1 MRWFDTLLMRLRML
15 FHRRRESARLDAE
28 LQDHLDRQ
36 IAENRAAGMNPAEAR
51 QAALRA
57 FGNPALLREQ
67 ARDSWSWNTLDS
79 LARELRIGTRTLLR
93 TPGFALMAI
102 LVMALGIGAN
112 VALFT
117 LVRSV
122 LLRPLPFDQPNRLV
136 GIFEAQS
143 DGSYQ
148 DNVVAGGSYR
158 VWKDSSN
165 SFSSLGIDEEVEYNL
180 AGAGDQ
186 LPEVVHAE
194 HASASLLPLFGL
206 RPALGRFFTA
216 DDDRPGANAT
226 VVLTWGL
233 WKRRYGGDPA
243 VIGHSILIDAKP
255 YTVVGVLPAW
265 FTWPDPKIQLWTP
278 LYHERSAEMMRLF
291 DVHDFEVIGRLRPGV
306 TIQQASAELNA
317 LQREIR
323 REHPNGPVNDAVN
336 LRPLVDAET
345 YDVKTGL
352 YALLGATLC
361 LLLIAC
367 LNIANLLVARSA
379 ARGKEIAIRTAL
391 GGSRLRLLR
400 EQIVESTLLS
410 AAGGALGL
418 FLAAGIVRWLVTTRD
433 DMPRAYAVHM
443 DGAVVLFAVAAI
455 AGCGILAGLIPA
467 LGARDNQVLT
477 TLQESGRSHSGG
489 RIKAR
494 LRQFLLA
501 LEVGLTVVLLVGAGL
516 LLRSYQQL
524 RAVHLGCATRN
535 VLTMELSLPKTSY
548 QTGEARIA
556 FFQQLLEGVRALPGV
571 KAAGLTSRVPGEGRN
586 RDDVFTIHEHPPLPQ
601 GQVLDALTRFVDPGY
616 FAAMQIPILTGETFP
631 ANDRL
636 DRAQDVLV
644 NQALVRRYFFPGENP
659 LGRHVDAPGIFNG
672 KSLRIVGVVGNT
684 RDEIDHDP
692 WPVIYYP
699 LLSGDQRFVTLAVR
713 SERDAAS
720 LSTSVQK
727 VIAGLD
733 STLPVANVLTMDQ
746 IVGATT
752 LDARFEATLLLAF
765 AVLSLLLAM
774 VGLFGVLSYMVAQR
788 RTEIGIRI
796 ALGAQRPQILGRVL
810 RDGLRPALWGL
821 GLGLVASFGLT
832 RLIASMLFGTQPL
845 DPAVLALVSVVLL
858 SVAVCACLLPAW
870 RASRLDPMQAL
881 RME

>member
-1 MRWFDTLLMRLRML
+1 MRWLDTLRMRLQML
-15 FHRRRESARLDAE
+15 FHRGRESARLDAE

-36 IAENRAAGMNPAEAR
+36 IAENRAAGMSPAEAR
-51 QAALRA
+51 QAALRS

-67 ARDSWSWNTLDS
+67 ARESWSWNTLDT
-79 LARELRIGTRTLLR
+79 LVRDLRIGTRTLLR

-112 VALFT
+112 IALFT

-122 LLRPLPFDQPNRLV
+122 LLRPLPFDQPGRLV
-136 GIFEAQS
+136 GIFEAES
-143 DGSYQ
+143 NGSHQ

-158 VWKDSSN
+158 VWKDNSR
-165 SFSSLGIDEEVEYNL
+165 SFSGMAIKVETEYNL

-186 LPEVVHAE
+186 LPEVIHAE
-194 HASASLLPLFGL
+194 RASASLLPLLGVQ
-206 RPALGRFFTA
+206 PALGRFFNA

-243 VIGHSILIDAKP
+243 VIGHNILIDAKP
-255 YTVVGVLPAW
+255 YTVLGILPAW

-278 LYHERSAEMMRLF
+278 LYHEESAEMMRLF
-291 DVHDFEVIGRLRPGV
+291 DAHDFDVIGRLRSGV

-323 REHPNGPVNDAVN
+323 REHPDGPVNDAVN
-336 LRPLVDAET
+336 LRSLVDAET

-367 LNIANLLVARSA
+367 LNVANLLVARSA
-379 ARGKEIAIRTAL
+379 ARNKEIAIRTAL
-391 GGSRLRLLR
+391 GGSRIRLLR

-410 AAGGALGL
+410 ALGGALGL
-418 FLAAGIVRWLVTTRD
+418 GLAAGIVHWLVTTRD
-433 DMPRAYAVHM
+433 DMPRAWAVHM
-443 DGAVVLFAVAAI
+443 DGTVALFALAAI
-455 AGCGILAGLIPA
+455 AGCGLLAGLIPA
-467 LGARDNQVLT
+467 LSTRDTHVLT

-489 RIKAR
+489 RSRAR
-494 LRQFLLA
+494 LRQLLLA

-524 RAVHLGCATRN
+524 RSVNLGCATRN
-535 VLTMELSLPKTSY
+535 VLTLEMSLPKTEY
-548 QTGEARIA
+548 PTAEARVA
-556 FFQQLLEGVRALPGV
+556 FFNQLLDRVRVLPGV
-571 KAAGLTSRVPGEGRN
+571 EAAGLTSRVPGEGRN

-616 FAAMQIPILTGETFP
+616 FAAMQIPVLTGETFP

-636 DRAQDVLV
+636 DQAQDVLV
-644 NQALVRRYFFPGENP
+644 NQALVRQYFFSGENP
-659 LGRHVDAPGIFNG
+659 LGRHVDVPGVFNG
-672 KSLRIVGVVGNT
+672 KSLRIVGIVGNT
-684 RDEIDHDP
+684 RDAIDHSP

-713 SERDAAS
+713 SRRNPAS
-720 LSTSVQK
+720 VATSVQK

-733 STLPVANVLTMDQ
+733 SSLPIANVLTMDQ
-746 IVGATT
+746 ILGAST

-765 AVLSLLLAM
+765 AALSLLLAM
-774 VGLFGVLSYMVAQR
+774 VGLFGVLSYMAAQR
-788 RTEIGIRI
+788 QTEIGLRI
-796 ALGAQRPQILGRVL
+796 ALGAQRLQILGRVL

-821 GLGLVASFGLT
+821 VLGLVASLGLT
-832 RLIASMLFGTQPL
+832 RLITSMLFGTQPL
-845 DPAVLALVSVVLL
+845 DPIVLVVVSGLL
-858 SVAVCACLLPAW
+858 LAVAVAACLLPAW

>member
-1 MRWFDTLLMRLRML
+1 MRWLDSLRMRFQML
-15 FHRRRESARLDAE
+15 FHRGRESARLDAE
-28 LQDHLDRQ
+28 LADHLDRQ
-36 IAENRAAGMNPAEAR
+36 IAENRAAGMSPVEAR
-51 QAALRA
+51 EAALRG

-67 ARDSWSWNTLDS
+67 ARASWSWNGLDS
-79 LARELRIGTRTLLR
+79 LARDVRIGIRTLLR
-93 TPGFALMAI
+93 TPGFALMAM

-117 LVRSV
+117 LVRGV

-136 GIFEAQS
+136 GIFEAES
-143 DGSYQ
+143 DGSYR
-148 DNVVAGGSYR
+148 DNVVAGGSYG
-158 VWKDSSN
+158 VWKEN
-165 SFSSLGIDEEVEYNL
+165 AHSFSSMAIHEETEYNL
-180 AGAGDQ
+180 AGAGNQ
-186 LPEVVHAE
+186 LPEVIHAE
-194 HASASLLPLFGL
+194 HASASLFPLLGVQ
-206 RPALGRFFTA
+206 PALGRFFTA
-216 DDDRPGANAT
+216 ADDRPGANAT

-243 VIGHSILIDAKP
+243 IVGHSILIDAKP
-255 YTVVGVLPAW
+255 YTVTGILPAW

-278 LYHERSAEMMRLF
+278 LYHERSAELMRLF
-291 DVHDFEVIGRLRPGV
+291 DAHNFDVIGRLRPGV
-306 TIQQASAELNA
+306 TIEQATAELSA
-317 LQREIR
+317 LQHEIR
-323 REHPNGPVNDAVN
+323 RERPDGPVNDAVD
-336 LRPLVDAET
+336 LRSLVDAET

-367 LNIANLLVARSA
+367 LNMANLLVARSA
-379 ARGKEIAIRTAL
+379 ARSKEIAIRTAL

-418 FLAAGIVRWLVTTRD
+418 ILAAGIVRWLVSTRD

-443 DGAVVLFAVAAI
+443 DGAVAVFALAAI
-455 AGCGILAGLIPA
+455 AGCGLLAGLIPA
-467 LGARDNQVLT
+467 LTSRDSQVLT

-489 RIKAR
+489 RSKAR
-494 LRQFLLA
+494 LRQLLLA

-524 RAVHLGCATRN
+524 RSVHLGCATRN
-535 VLTMELSLPKTSY
+535 VLTMEMSLPRTNYS
-548 QTGEARIA
+548 TGAARVT
-556 FFQQLLEGVRALPGV
+556 FFQQLLEQVRALPGV
-571 KAAGLTSRVPGEGRN
+571 EAAGLTNRVPGEGRA
-586 RDDVFTIHEHPPLPQ
+586 RDDVFTIHEHPPLPH

-616 FAAMQIPILTGETFP
+616 FAAMQIPVLTGATFP

-636 DRAQDVLV
+636 DQAQDVVV
-644 NQALVRRYFFPGENP
+644 NQALVRQYFFAGENP
-659 LGRHVDAPGIFNG
+659 LDRHVDVPGIFPG
-672 KSLRIVGVVGNT
+672 KSLRIVGIVGNT
-684 RDEIDHDP
+684 RDDIAHEP

-699 LLSGDQRFVTLAVR
+699 LFSGDQRFVTLAVR
-713 SERDAAS
+713 SRRDPAS
-720 LSTSVQK
+720 LALSVQK
-727 VIAGLD
+727 AIAGLD
-733 STLPVANVLTMDQ
+733 STLPVADVLTMDQ
-746 IVGATT
+746 ILGAST

-796 ALGAQRPQILGRVL
+796 ALGAQRAQILGRVL

-821 GLGLVASFGLT
+821 VLGLGASLGLT

-845 DPAVLALVSVVLL
+845 DPAVLVLVSGLL
-858 SVAVCACLLPAW
+858 LAVAAAACLLPAW

>member
-1 MRWFDTLLMRLRML
+1 MRWLDTLRMRVQML

-36 IAENRAAGMNPAEAR
+36 IAENRAAGMSPEEAR
-51 QAALRA
+51 QSALRS

-67 ARDSWSWNTLDS
+67 ARESWSWNAVEGF
-79 LARELRIGTRTLLR
+79 ARDVRIGIRTLAR

-122 LLRPLPFDQPNRLV
+122 LLRPLPFAQPDRLV
-136 GIFEAQS
+136 GIFEATF
-143 DGSYQ
+143 DGRYQ
-148 DNVVAGGSYR
+148 DNVVAGGCYS
-158 VWKDSSN
+158 VWKENSH
-165 SFSSLGIDEEVEYNL
+165 SFSSLAIKEEIEYNL
-180 AGAGDQ
+180 AGAGNQ
-186 LPEVVHAE
+186 LPEVVQAE
-194 HASASLLPLFGL
+194 TASANLLPLLGV
-206 RPALGRFFTA
+206 RPALGRFFNS

-243 VIGHSILIDAKP
+243 IVGRSILIDAKA
-255 YTVVGVLPAW
+255 YTVLGVLPAW
-265 FTWPDPKIQLWTP
+265 FTWRDPKIQVWTP
-278 LYHERSAEMMRLF
+278 LYHEKSAEIMRMFEAHNF
-291 DVHDFEVIGRLRPGV
+291 DVIGRLAPGV

-323 REHPNGPVNDAVN
+323 REHPDGPVNDAVN
-336 LRPLVDAET
+336 LRTLVDAET
-345 YDVKTGL
+345 YDLKTGL

-379 ARGKEIAIRTAL
+379 ARSKEAAIRTAL

-400 EQIVESTLLS
+400 EQIVESTLLCGI
-410 AAGGALGL
+410 GGALGL
-418 FLAAGIVRWLVTTRD
+418 VLAAGIVQWLVKTRD
-433 DMPRAYAVHM
+433 DLPRAYAVHM
-443 DGAVVLFAVAAI
+443 DGTVALFALAAI

-467 LGARDNQVLT
+467 LNSRDAHLLT

-489 RIKAR
+489 RSKAR

-524 RAVHLGCATRN
+524 RAVHLGCVTDN
-535 VLTMELSLPKTSY
+535 VLTMELALPKTSY
-548 QTGEARIA
+548 RTSEARVA
-556 FFQQLLEGVRALPGV
+556 FFQQLLERVRALPGV
-571 KAAGLTSRVPGEGRN
+571 EAAGLTNRVPGEGRG

-616 FAAMQIPILTGETFP
+616 FAAMQIPILAGATFP

-636 DRAQDVLV
+636 DQAQDVVV
-644 NQALVRRYFFPGENP
+644 NQALVRQYMNAGENP
-659 LGRHVDAPGIFNG
+659 IGRHVDVPGAFPG
-672 KSLRIVGVVGNT
+672 KSLRIVGVAGST
-684 RDEIDHDP
+684 RDDIAHDP

-699 LLSGDQRFVTLAVR
+699 LFSGDQRFVMLAFHSR
-713 SERDAAS
+713 RDPAS
-720 LSTSVQK
+720 LGISVQK

-746 IVGATT
+746 ILGAST
-752 LDARFEATLLLAF
+752 LEARFEATLLLAF
-765 AVLSLLLAM
+765 AALSLLLAM

-788 RTEIGIRI
+788 QAEIGIRM
-796 ALGAQRPQILGRVL
+796 ALGAQRPQILSRVL
-810 RDGLRPALWGL
+810 RDGLRPAVFGLVL
-821 GLGLVASFGLT
+821 GLLASVGLT
-832 RLIASMLFGTQPL
+832 RLIASELFGTQPL
-845 DPAVLALVSVVLL
+845 DPAVLALVSAVLL
-858 SVAVCACLLPAW
+858 AVAAAACLIPAW
-870 RASRLDPMQAL
+870 RASRFDPMQAL